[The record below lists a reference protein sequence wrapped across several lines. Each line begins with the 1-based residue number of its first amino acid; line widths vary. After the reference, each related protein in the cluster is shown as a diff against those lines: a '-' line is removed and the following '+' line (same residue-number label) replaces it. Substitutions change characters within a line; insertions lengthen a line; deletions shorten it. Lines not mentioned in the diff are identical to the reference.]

1 MLGNDGQ
8 KLTGRLFLDQ
18 GNAADHS
25 KEFPRGRLDVHFS
38 QLLAIINCHKD
49 EGVSPALDPENS
61 FQSLNV

>member
-1 MLGNDGQ
+1 MPPTALGNDGQ

-38 QLLAIINCHKD
+38 EVINLFASCQISNHDIDLK
-49 EGVSPALDPENS
+49 
-61 FQSLNV
+61 